1 MASRSEKSALIAYVL
16 WFFFFT
22 LLLHRIYLRRYVGI
36 LIMWAFLI
44 ILAVIGTRIMQ
55 AGVDLGTQI
64 IESPEPPATDRHRA
78 RQLVAIV
85 EDARATDEE
94 TKDALGALIEI
105 AERNG
110 IAVPEFETSTR
121 VVPFLAG
128 TCLLWWL
135 IDAFLIPGMVR
146 RCNEGG

>member
-1 MASRSEKSALIAYVL
+1 MVSRSEKSTLIAYLL
-16 WFFFFT
+16 WFFSFT
-22 LLLHRIYLRRYVGI
+22 LLLHRIYLRRYVGV
-36 LIMWAFLI
+36 LIMWGFLV
-44 ILAVIGTRIMQ
+44 ILAFIGTRIMQ

-64 IESPEPPATDRHRA
+64 IESPEAPAPDRHMA
-78 RQLVAIV
+78 RELVSIV
-85 EDARATDEE
+85 EDARSTDQE

-110 IAVPEFETSTR
+110 IGVPEFQTSTR

>member
-1 MASRSEKSALIAYVL
+1 MVSRSEKSTLIAYLL
-16 WFFFFT
+16 WFFAFT
-22 LLLHRIYLRRYVGI
+22 LLLHRIYLRRYVGV
-36 LIMWAFLI
+36 LIMWGFLV
-44 ILAVIGTRIMQ
+44 ILAFIGIRIMQ

-64 IESPEPPATDRHRA
+64 IESPEAPAQDRQMARELVSTLEDVRSTD
-78 RQLVAIV
+78 Q
-85 EDARATDEE
+85 E

-110 IAVPEFETSTR
+110 IAVPEFPASTK
-121 VVPFLAG
+121 VVPILAG